1 MTRWPPAAN
10 AWNSLTGRLG
20 RTFLSL
26 AGMRCITSW
35 DELRQRLGEPKT
47 ILCLGNGPS
56 SEVAG
61 IDEARF
67 DCLFR
72 VNWIWQERARLANP
86 NVVFT
91 ADFDPPSPGAP
102 IICFPTRADANRI
115 LASYV
120 RRRIG
125 ARAEYLVLP
134 ELPSPLIRKTWSHRP
149 TNGAMMLAVAAQLRP
164 SRLIVAGID
173 LYLHPQGK
181 YPGANDEPNQ
191 YDAIHDRNIDLAF
204 IRAALDQFDGTVE
217 IQSAQLRSALAA
229 LGPQQL
235 DLG

>member
-1 MTRWPPAAN
+1 
-10 AWNSLTGRLG
+10 
-20 RTFLSL
+20 
-26 AGMRCITSW
+26 
-35 DELRQRLGEPKT
+35 
-47 ILCLGNGPS
+47 
-56 SEVAG
+56 
-61 IDEARF
+61 
-67 DCLFR
+67 
-72 VNWIWQERARLANP
+72 
-86 NVVFT
+86 
-91 ADFDPPSPGAP
+91 
-102 IICFPTRADANRI
+102 
-115 LASYV
+115 
-120 RRRIG
+120 
-125 ARAEYLVLP
+125 
-134 ELPSPLIRKTWSHRP
+134 
-149 TNGAMMLAVAAQLRP
+149 MLAVAAQLRP

>member
-1 MTRWPPAAN
+1 VTSWPPAAN
-10 AWNSLTGRLG
+10 AWSSLTGSLG
-20 RTFLSL
+20 GTFLSL
-26 AGMRCITSW
+26 AGMRCIKSW
-35 DELRQRLGEPKT
+35 DELRRRLGEPKT

-56 SEVAG
+56 SEAAG

-72 VNWIWQERARLANP
+72 VNWIWRDRARLANP
-86 NVVFT
+86 HLVFT

-102 IICFPTRADANRI
+102 IICFPIRADANRI

-125 ARAEYLVLP
+125 ARTEYLVLP
-134 ELPSPLIRKTWSHRP
+134 ELPSSLFRKTWSHRP
-149 TNGAMMLAVAAQLRP
+149 TNGAMMLAAAAQLRP

-181 YPGANDEPNQ
+181 YPGAADEPNQ
-191 YDAIHDRNIDLAF
+191 YDAIHDRHVDLAF
-204 IRAALDQFDGTVE
+204 MRAALDRFDGDVD
-217 IQSAQLRSALAA
+217 IQSVQLQSALAA

>member
-1 MTRWPPAAN
+1 
-10 AWNSLTGRLG
+10 
-20 RTFLSL
+20 
-26 AGMRCITSW
+26 MRCIGSW
-35 DELRQRLGEPKT
+35 DELRWRLGEPKT

-56 SEVAG
+56 SEGADVDG
-61 IDEARF
+61 VRF

-72 VNWIWQERARLANP
+72 VNWIWRDRARLANP
-86 NVVFT
+86 HLVFT

-102 IICFPTRADANRI
+102 IVCFPTRADANRI

-125 ARAEYLVLP
+125 ARTKYLVLP
-134 ELPSPLIRKTWSHRP
+134 ELPSSLLRKTWSHRP
-149 TNGAMMLAVAAQLRP
+149 TNGAMMLAAAAQLRP

-181 YPGANDEPNQ
+181 YPGAADEPNQ
-191 YDAIHDRNIDLAF
+191 YDAIHDRHVDLAF
-204 IRAALDQFDGTVE
+204 MRAALDRFDGDVD
-217 IQSAQLRSALAA
+217 IQSVQLQSALAA

>member
-1 MTRWPPAAN
+1 
-10 AWNSLTGRLG
+10 
-20 RTFLSL
+20 
-26 AGMRCITSW
+26 MRCIKSW
-35 DELRQRLGEPKT
+35 DELRRRLGEPKT

-56 SEVAG
+56 SEAAG

-72 VNWIWQERARLANP
+72 VNWIWRDRARLANP
-86 NVVFT
+86 HLVFT

-102 IICFPTRADANRI
+102 IICFPIRADANRI

-125 ARAEYLVLP
+125 ARTEYLVLP
-134 ELPSPLIRKTWSHRP
+134 ELPSSLFRKTWSHRP
-149 TNGAMMLAVAAQLRP
+149 TNGAMMLAAAAQLRP

-181 YPGANDEPNQ
+181 YPGAADEPNQ
-191 YDAIHDRNIDLAF
+191 YDAIHDRHVDLAF
-204 IRAALDQFDGTVE
+204 MRAALDRFDGDVD
-217 IQSAQLRSALAA
+217 IQSVQLQSALAA